1 MAHAEGYALAW
12 MAAPGGVWKPLPEFT
27 QACSEDHTILAKM
40 IGATHIDSVL
50 CDGAVGVA
58 YDEGVDAQFVLFCD
72 EEGILA
78 RKVCNDCASAA
89 ASYRIFGDVILV
101 LIDPKEKCY
110 AFKPH
115 V

>member
-1 MAHAEGYALAW
+1 MAHAKGYALAW

-27 QACSEDHTILAKM
+27 QACSQDHTKLAKM
-40 IGATHIDSVL
+40 IGATCIDAVL

-58 YDEGVDAQFVLFCD
+58 YDEAVDASFFLFCD

-89 ASYRIFGDVILV
+89 VSQRIFGDAILV
-101 LIDPKEKCY
+101 LMDPEEKCY
-110 AFKPH
+110 AFKPRI
-115 V
+115 

>member
-1 MAHAEGYALAW
+1 MAHAAWYALAW

-27 QACSEDHTILAKM
+27 QACSEDDTILAKM
-40 IGATHIDSVL
+40 IGATEINVDVVL

-58 YDEGVDAQFVLFCD
+58 YDEGVDAQFVLVCD
-72 EEGILA
+72 EEGMLA

-89 ASYRIFGDVILV
+89 ASQRIFGDVILV
-101 LIDPKEKCY
+101 LIDSEEKCLR
-110 AFKPH
+110 